1 MTKTE
6 LIARLQE
13 LSKKLGRELSTEG
26 TNNVLEARIKEA
38 EAELA
43 MLDAAGEEDT
53 ATDGNTGSEAENNNL
68 NPTPTDDHP
77 KVDEETNVT
86 RRRIKL
92 YRTLDVWHYKKGAD
106 RRNPNKV
113 LRVREIVPE
122 GAEIEVDSD
131 EAADIIRE
139 EHGRAL

>member
-1 MTKTE
+1 MNKTE

-13 LSKKLGRELSTEG
+13 LSKNLGRDLSTEG
-26 TNNVLEARIKEA
+26 TNDVLEARIREA
-38 EAELA
+38 EAELTL
-43 MLDAAGEEDT
+43 LDTPDDEETSADSAGSD
-53 ATDGNTGSEAENNNL
+53 AENNNL
-68 NPTPTDDHP
+68 NPAQKEVHP

>member
-13 LSKKLGRELSTEG
+13 LSKKLGRELSIEG
-26 TNNVLEARIKEA
+26 TNDVLEARIREG

-43 MLDAAGEEDT
+43 LLDTPDDEEANSDS
-53 ATDGNTGSEAENNNL
+53 ADRDAENSSP
-68 NPTPTDDHP
+68 NPDPADIHP

-106 RRNPNKV
+106 RRNPSKV

-122 GAEIEVDSD
+122 GAEIDVDAA